1 MLMENHKDIQA
12 ELTEISPELAG
23 ILPPKQPI
31 AGQPSGYFE
40 VFPEQMLH
48 KAKETAVV
56 DLRKPAPL
64 IRLLKAT
71 AIAAAIAGIVFTAG
85 KWYVDEPE
93 TVDVSKELA
102 KISQAELEAYL
113 ITEETID
120 SVQTDIQKQ
129 LKLLDTKEISAY
141 SINTFFEN

>member
-1 MLMENHKDIQA
+1 MENHKDIQA

-40 VFPEQMLH
+40 AFPEQMLH
-48 KAKETAVV
+48 KAKETVVV
-56 DLRKPAPL
+56 DLRKQAPL

-71 AIAAAIAGIVFTAG
+71 AIAAAIASIMFTVD

-93 TVDVSKELA
+93 TLDVSKELA
-102 KISQAELEAYL
+102 KISKAELEAYL
-113 ITEETID
+113 IKEETTD
-120 SVQTDIQKQ
+120 TVQTDIQKQ